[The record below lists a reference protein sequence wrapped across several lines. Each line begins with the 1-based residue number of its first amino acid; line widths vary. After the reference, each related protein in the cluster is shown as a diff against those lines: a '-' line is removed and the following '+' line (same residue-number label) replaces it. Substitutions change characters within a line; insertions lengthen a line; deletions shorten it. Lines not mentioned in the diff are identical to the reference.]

1 MYAFSVLGIF
11 FVAVD
16 LYRFLIMNR
25 QVIIY
30 DKFRDSKMNF
40 YIFRTND
47 FRAIRNGRICVLA
60 QINGSKSVYE

>member
-40 YIFRTND
+40 YIFGTND

-60 QINGSKSVYE
+60 QTNGSKSVYE